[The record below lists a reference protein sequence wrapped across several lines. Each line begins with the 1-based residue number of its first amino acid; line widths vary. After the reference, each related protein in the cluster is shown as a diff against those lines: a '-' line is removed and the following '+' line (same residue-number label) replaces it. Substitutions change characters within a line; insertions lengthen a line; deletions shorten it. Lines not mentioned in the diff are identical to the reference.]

1 MVTATAMVAATM
13 VTTAMVA
20 TTVVTTAMV
29 ATTVVATTVVAT
41 AVVATAAVAA
51 ATVISTMIA
60 AVAAGDDLRDLLLR
74 HARHSI
80 RECGG
85 ADQHRSREQESHWA
99 FHLDLLSGSPSI
111 RYGASIC
118 LDC

>member
-13 VTTAMVA
+13 
-20 TTVVTTAMV
+20 VTTAMV